1 MNTVTDVSRE
11 SLTAINLIRTLYCK
25 INTKEY
31 TNNIKLC
38 VYKVSFFL
46 NSKSFF
52 KKDAPIHNRLY
63 FRHRIFKR
71 YSLHQTVEEI
81 VL

>member
-46 NSKSFF
+46 NSKSFLKRMHQYITDF
-52 KKDAPIHNRLY
+52 TFAIGSLNVTVYTRL
-63 FRHRIFKR
+63 
-71 YSLHQTVEEI
+71 
-81 VL
+81 

>member
-46 NSKSFF
+46 NSKSF
-52 KKDAPIHNRLY
+52 
-63 FRHRIFKR
+63 
-71 YSLHQTVEEI
+71 
-81 VL
+81 